1 MSQNNL
7 EALLAAISA
16 PAEPLNSYSHILSD
30 GAEIKASVTLN
41 KEQAAMILA
50 IHDYGLE
57 VITDDNKHLLYGVIA
72 DLKNQII

>member
-1 MSQNNL
+1 MSQKNL
-7 EALLAAISA
+7 EALLASLIPPSD
-16 PAEPLNSYSHILSD
+16 PLNAYNHILSD

-41 KEQAAMILA
+41 KEQAAMVLA

-57 VITDDNKHLLYGVIA
+57 VITDDNKHLLYGIIA

>member
-30 GAEIKASVTLN
+30 DAEIKASITLN
-41 KEQAAMILA
+41 KEQAAMVLA

-57 VITDDNKHLLYGVIA
+57 VITDENKHLLYGVIA
-72 DLKNQII
+72 DLKNQMI